1 MGAAERAR
9 TLNGNNEG
17 PEVEEEEE
25 DDDDDDDYGLMA
37 VAGGVNSIANRRR
50 WWRAR
55 CALNGGSYSC
65 AFVAAE
71 HS

>member
-17 PEVEEEEE
+17 HEVEEDD

-37 VAGGVNSIANRRR
+37 VAGGVNSIANR
-50 WWRAR
+50 
-55 CALNGGSYSC
+55 
-65 AFVAAE
+65 
-71 HS
+71 